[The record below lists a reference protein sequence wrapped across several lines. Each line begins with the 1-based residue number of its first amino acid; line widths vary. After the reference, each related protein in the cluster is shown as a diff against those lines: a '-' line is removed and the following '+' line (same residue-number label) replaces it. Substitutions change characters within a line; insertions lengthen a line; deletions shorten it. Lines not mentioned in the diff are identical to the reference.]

1 MTYIRPHPAPSHIR
15 PEEIMAAVLSV
26 CRTDISAV
34 CGTNRHEE
42 TVAARTIFAVLCR
55 ELTTRSYPEI
65 ALHIGRRSW
74 SGSINA
80 VSRYRDNPGTYRS
93 RLEHARA
100 LAIGYRDARD
110 NISEVDTKARLFA

>member
-42 TVAARTIFAVLCR
+42 TVAARTIFCVLCR
-55 ELTTRSYPEI
+55 ELTVLSYPEI
-65 ALHIGRRSW
+65 AREMGGRNHST
-74 SGSINA
+74 A
-80 VSRYRDNPGTYRS
+80 VTAVWRYRLRPEKWRG
-93 RLEHARA
+93 RLEVARTIA
-100 LAIGYRDARD
+100 VGKRDRRD
-110 NISEVDTKARLFA
+110 HGDLKARLFA